1 MAGVIA
7 RAGERE
13 PAQVLVTEVE
23 SALSRIPPA
32 RIRTKAGLGFE
43 ATIVP
48 NTTSGLADEGKNLDG
63 HGRVRGNIINEG
75 VNNLVLIS
83 VSISAGS

>member
-32 RIRTKAGLGFE
+32 RIRTKAGLGFD
-43 ATIVP
+43 ATTAP
-48 NTTSGLADEGKNLDG
+48 NTTSSLAAEGRNLDWARSILLIR
-63 HGRVRGNIINEG
+63 HGGLGTGYIH
-75 VNNLVLIS
+75 
-83 VSISAGS
+83 